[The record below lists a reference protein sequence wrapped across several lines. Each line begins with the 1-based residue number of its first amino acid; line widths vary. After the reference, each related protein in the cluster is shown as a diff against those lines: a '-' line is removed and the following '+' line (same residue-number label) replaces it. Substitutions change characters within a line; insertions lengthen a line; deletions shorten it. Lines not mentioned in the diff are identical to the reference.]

1 MKTKILFLV
10 IIGISVMSCNSVSNR
25 YDGSYSLN
33 IQMFGVSVNSKVDL
47 IINGDKM
54 NYNGEILECK
64 QYSDRVDVENGKL
77 IFTAVNGDL
86 VTDIPRL
93 GKIRYVRVSGD
104 NNLE

>member
-10 IIGISVMSCNSVSNR
+10 IIGITIMSCNSASHR

-47 IINGDKM
+47 IINGEKM
-54 NYNGEILECK
+54 NYNGEILNCK

-86 VTDIPRL
+86 VTNIPRL

-104 NNLE
+104 NNLD